1 MRETLRDFCFSTY
14 IHDTTK
20 EFLITYLQ
28 RFKSENTQK
37 NYCIAINEFLDFI
50 KKDLTKATMED
61 CKKYV
66 MHLESKRNS
75 SLIKTSTL
83 SKKKY
88 QLSSL
93 FSVMCE
99 EHIRERL
106 SLPIEFENFFLNI
119 KTDVIP
125 DHFKYERVPSMNDL
139 DVLYCYLKSNDPM
152 VCVAFLLAFKV
163 FLNMEEF
170 RNLTVSDFFMDT
182 EERMIVCIRNPS
194 FPLDVR
200 YNSIPTDVKEILLS
214 YFDTITIEGATEAPK
229 LFAKKGYSKP
239 YTDRMLRFR
248 LKKACEACGTPLYTF
263 NDFRNAGAVYAVS
276 YHADVN
282 IVANSMGHKTNSHIG
297 KLSSLQIKVNDA
309 GDLLGISFK
318 STEKK

>member
-1 MRETLRDFCFSTY
+1 MREALREFSFSKYLQTE
-14 IHDTTK
+14 TK

-37 NYCIAINEFLDFI
+37 NYCIAINEFVDFI
-50 KKDLTKATMED
+50 KKDLTKATMDD

-66 MHLESKRNS
+66 IHLESKRNA

-106 SLPIEFENFFLNI
+106 SLPTEFENFFLDI

-125 DHFKYERVPSMNDL
+125 DHFKYEKIPPMNHL
-139 DVLYCYLKSNDPM
+139 DTLYCYLKENDPM
-152 VCVAFLLAFKV
+152 ICVAFLLAFKV

-182 EERMIVCIRNPS
+182 EERMIVSVKNPS
-194 FPLDVR
+194 FPLDIR
-200 YNSIPTDVKEILLS
+200 YNSIPTDVKEILLA
-214 YFDTITIEGATEAPK
+214 YFDNITIPGVTQAPK

-239 YTDRMLRFR
+239 
-248 LKKACEACGTPLYTF
+248 
-263 NDFRNAGAVYAVS
+263 
-276 YHADVN
+276 
-282 IVANSMGHKTNSHIG
+282 
-297 KLSSLQIKVNDA
+297 
-309 GDLLGISFK
+309 
-318 STEKK
+318 